1 MLRIIVPTLE
11 LLTGVGGRR
20 FGLKKDSGLAQEK
33 TFYVANV
40 VTWNEVKLLLNITA
54 ECELVGHKAVFKW
67 FSLSK
72 DGIEIGSL
80 VKSTQLNLWAL
91 RGIITGIE
99 LKNKQEK
106 EQKKARNGKG
116 SHKSKKEFG
125 KESE

>member
-11 LLTGVGGRR
+11 LQTEVGGRR

-54 ECELVGHKAVFKW
+54 ECEHVEHKEVYIK
-67 FSLSK
+67 FSLSL

-80 VKSTQLNLWAL
+80 VTYFLPSSIF
-91 RGIITGIE
+91 G
-99 LKNKQEK
+99 LK
-106 EQKKARNGKG
+106 GL
-116 SHKSKKEFG
+116 
-125 KESE
+125 